1 MAENFVA
8 EAFTLLAIGLV
19 VIGLR
24 LYSRCLSVGV
34 RRLAPDDYLMV
45 VAGVCCIAIA
55 LHLNCANHHGSACT
69 RQKL

>member
-1 MAENFVA
+1 MVENFVA
-8 EAFTLLAIGLV
+8 EAFSLLAIGLV

-45 VAGVCCIAIA
+45 VAGVCCRVKTF
-55 LHLNCANHHGSACT
+55 LLRHC
-69 RQKL
+69 